1 MDGYITSKHVTP
13 NQCPRAHNQGKTLF
27 KPAAPSLHP
36 LHHPASPSTS
46 SSFTISFSSSL
57 SAISFN
63 VISKNSGVEVSYASS
78 DPITGCNSSQQRNDN
93 QRYSPLVFSH
103 STAMVFSIF
112 MIITTIL
119 LSLKT
124 VLPKASGWI
133 SSVSDNTQL
142 TG

>member
-1 MDGYITSKHVTP
+1 MSPPISALGHTTKEKLSS
-13 NQCPRAHNQGKTLF
+13 NLR
-27 KPAAPSLHP
+27 HP
-36 LHHPASPSTS
+36 LSTPSFTPPPLQPLPPSAPLCPLSPS
-46 SSFTISFSSSL
+46 
-57 SAISFN
+57 
-63 VISKNSGVEVSYASS
+63 VPSKNSGVEVSYASS